1 MPLWAA
7 VLLVLLFTAGSALC
21 FKRVCG
27 GTKRRF
33 LALIF
38 ALIGIAFFLYS
49 AATLFFVTSVD

>member
-7 VLLVLLFTAGSALC
+7 VLLILLFTAASALC

-27 GTKRRF
+27 SRKRSF

-38 ALIGIAFFLYS
+38 TLIGIAFFLYS
-49 AATLFFVTSVD
+49 AATLLFVTSVD